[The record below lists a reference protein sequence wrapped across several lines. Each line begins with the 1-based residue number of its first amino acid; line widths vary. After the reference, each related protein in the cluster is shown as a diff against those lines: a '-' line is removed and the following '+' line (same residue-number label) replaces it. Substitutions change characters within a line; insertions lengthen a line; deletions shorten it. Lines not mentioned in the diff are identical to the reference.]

1 MANISSSNGLKG
13 LTPQLRFQGF
23 SNEWRQDLLCN
34 VFSKIN
40 QRNTNG
46 EIKNVICN
54 SAQRGLIP
62 QREYFDK
69 DIANSDNANGYY
81 IIKQDDFVYN
91 PRKSVSAPYG
101 PISVYK
107 YSKDGI
113 VSPLYLCFR
122 SNEAINVT
130 FYEWYFKAPVWH
142 RYIYLYGDSG
152 VRHDRV
158 SIKDAVFF
166 EMPLHIPNKAEQ
178 QKIAD
183 FLSLFEKKIQ
193 KQRQL
198 IELLK
203 SYKRGL
209 STALFTQKIK
219 IKKDDGT
226 LYQKWEKCTLG
237 DIFSERIE
245 RANGNESLLAVTINN
260 GVVNRSD
267 LELKDNS
274 SKDKTN
280 YKVVRKN
287 DLAYNTMRMWQGAC
301 GVSSFDGIVS
311 PAYTVVY
318 VKNNESNY
326 TPFWGYYFK
335 EISMQHIFQKNSQGL
350 TSDTWN
356 LKFDKFASIIVLS
369 PTKSEQMH
377 IATLLDY
384 LSRKIGKHEEKLSKL
399 QAYKN
404 ALLNKM
410 FI

>member
-1 MANISSSNGLKG
+1 MANISSSNGLKT
-13 LTPQLRFQGF
+13 LVPKLRFKGFDEEWQEISMRNIFSEIIEKNRPELPVLSILQGVGTVLRDSSDRRISYDKANLNNYKVIHKGDF
-23 SNEWRQDLLCN
+23 IIHLRSFEGGLECSNHDGISSPAYRILRT
-34 VFSKIN
+34 K
-40 QRNTNG
+40 T
-46 EIKNVICN
+46 
-54 SAQRGLIP
+54 LIP
-62 QREYFDK
+62 EAYK
-69 DIANSDNANGYY
+69 DY
-81 IIKQDDFVYN
+81 
-91 PRKSVSAPYG
+91 
-101 PISVYK
+101 
-107 YSKDGI
+107 
-113 VSPLYLCFR
+113 FR
-122 SNEAINVT
+122 SSGFIDGKLSIAVT
-130 FYEWYFKAPVWH
+130 GIRDGKNIDMLSFWGIKIPVT
-142 RYIYLYGDSG
+142 
-152 VRHDRV
+152 
-158 SIKDAVFF
+158 SIF
-166 EMPLHIPNKAEQ
+166 EQ
-178 QKIAD
+178 QKIAK
-183 FLSLFEKKIQ
+183 FITLINTRIALQQ
-193 KQRQL
+193 KL
-198 IELLK
+198 IALLK

-219 IKKDDGT
+219 ITKDNGT

-245 RANGNESLLAVTINN
+245 RANGNEVLLAVTINN